1 MQLFI
6 FEHRGEH
13 PISRRRFF
21 MRLVRNGGV
30 ALGVVVVSLAAGTV
44 GYHWLGKLAWIDAFL
59 NASMI
64 LGGMGPVGDITTAAG
79 KLFAALFALYAGVIF
94 LVIAAI
100 MLTPVFHRVLH
111 RFHWEAEKPGAGSR

>member
-6 FEHRGEH
+6 FEHRGER

-21 MRLVRNGGV
+21 MRLAQNGGV
-30 ALGVVVVSLAAGTV
+30 ALAVIVVSLVVGTA
-44 GYHWLGKLAWIDAFL
+44 GYHWLGPMAWIDSFL

-64 LGGMGPVGDITTAAG
+64 LGGMGPVGDIPTSAG
-79 KLFAALFALYAGVIF
+79 KVFASLFALYAGVIF
-94 LVIAAI
+94 LVIAAV

-111 RFHWEAEKPGAGSR
+111 RFHWDAKSAPGR